1 MPTYS
6 LEITM
11 KHLVSLVAIAL
22 LATACGDS
30 TTAPSASLSDDLDA
44 RAAFA
49 GSDAASA
56 SASAAPARFVST
68 DEDFDCRGTVTGSF
82 KNVFVRP
89 GDSCTLTGAVVS
101 GNILAQDRA
110 RLFVYETTTGGNID
124 GVEAAVLHVRGG
136 RLEGSIQAQDGQSA
150 GQTGIRIYGGTV
162 LSQGNITI
170 QKMNTGTIAIT
181 DAVLVKGNIQVQE
194 NTTGTALKLL
204 RNRVAQNLEVFVN
217 AGAGAKSV
225 TGNTVSQK
233 LSCKDNTGPFI
244 GGPNSAGD
252 VEGQC
257 TR

>member
-1 MPTYS
+1 MPTY
-6 LEITM
+6 TMGNNM
-11 KHLVSLVAIAL
+11 KHIVSLVAIAL

-30 TTAPSASLSDDLDA
+30 TTAPSASLSDEFDA
-44 RAAFA
+44 RATAAA
-49 GSDAASA
+49 GGEAASV
-56 SASAAPARFVST
+56 SAARFVST
-68 DEDFDCRGTVTGSF
+68 DEDFDCRGTVTGAF

-89 GDSCTLTGAVVS
+89 GDSCTLTGATVS

-150 GQTGIRIYGGTV
+150 GLTGIRIYGGTV

-194 NTTGTALKLL
+194 NSTDTALKLL

>member
-1 MPTYS
+1 MPIDSMGT
-6 LEITM
+6 IM
-11 KHLVSLVAIAL
+11 KHAL
-22 LATACGDS
+22 PIFASALILAACGDS
-30 TTAPSASLSDDLDA
+30 TTAPSASLSDARDA
-44 RAAFA
+44 STALAGADASPAAA
-49 GSDAASA
+49 V
-56 SASAAPARFVST
+56 RVVNT
-68 DEDFDCRGTVTGSF
+68 DEDFDCRGTVTGTF

-89 GDSCTLTGAVVS
+89 GDSCTLTSAVVS

-124 GVEAAVLHVRGG
+124 GVEAAVLHVRAG

-150 GQTGIRIYGGTV
+150 GLTGIRIYGGTI

-170 QKMNTGTIAIT
+170 KKMNTGTIAIT
-181 DAVLVKGNIQVQE
+181 DAVLVKGNIQLQE
-194 NTTGTALKLL
+194 NTVGSALTVQ

-217 AGAGAKSV
+217 DGAGAKAV
-225 TGNTVSQK
+225 TRNTVSQK
-233 LSCKDNTGPFI
+233 LSCKENTGPFI